1 MVKEIENSEFEPE
14 MSEPFLDGFNKKTIF
29 AALFIGFIMLP
40 GSIYLG
46 LITGAGL
53 GGAAQWVT
61 VILLVEIAK
70 RSFVTLKK
78 QEVFIIYMIASSLVA
93 AGLVLGAASLVLQG
107 GAFSDLIW
115 KQYLVQSTYAESFGL
130 TKHIPAWAVPPAGH
144 EALLKRTFLNRCWL
158 IPILLLV
165 VHNVLFRINRFTL
178 GYTLFR
184 FTSDIEKLPFPM
196 APVASEGATALAE
209 ATGKKETWRWRI
221 FSIAAMIGVVF
232 GAFYIVIPTITGL
245 LMTKPLQILPI
256 PWIDFTAQLGAVF
269 PSALFGCMTNLG
281 VLFAGFVLP
290 YWVVMGSFIG
300 SVLAKGIG
308 NPILFKFG
316 IMKSWQPGMTAIP
329 ANVAT
334 TMDFWINAIIGG
346 GIVVGL
352 IGIWKT
358 ISAFTSQKKTDTPK
372 RKPLTVLPKGRGD
385 YPIPVAIGIW
395 GLSTIIYIV
404 ICKIL
409 VPQFSTFL
417 FIFFGFVLTPF
428 LSYTSARMFGITGQA
443 TGISFPYVR
452 EGTFILSGYKGA
464 NIWFAP
470 VPYFNH
476 GDVAQSFKQLELTR
490 TKFTSWYKAE
500 FTALGIMLFCSFLFW
515 SIIWKM
521 NPIPSSTYPFVQKI
535 WPMSAIFQCL
545 WATSTLPIEGGGT
558 SWMLEAI
565 KLKPILSSTFVGFFL
580 YFIIL
585 LLKWPIA
592 LFYGMIGGVAML
604 PHNAFPM
611 FVGALLG
618 RYYFQKKMGKET
630 WRKYTPILLAGYA
643 CGMGLIG
650 MVSIAVALIAKTIY
664 QLVF

>member
-1 MVKEIENSEFEPE
+1 MERERKIFREGIEEFEPE
-14 MSEPFLDGFNKKTIF
+14 IREPFVEGFNLRTVIS
-29 AALFIGFIMLP
+29 ALFIGFVMLP

-70 RSFVTLKK
+70 RSFVELKK
-78 QEVFIIYMIASSLVA
+78 QEIYIIYILASSLVS
-93 AGLVLGAASLVLQG
+93 AGLVLGAASLILQG

-115 KQYLVQSTYAESFGL
+115 KQYLVRSPYAKFFGVA
-130 TKHIPAWAVPPAGH
+130 KHIPKWAVPPADSI
-144 EALLKRTFLNRCWL
+144 ALVKRTFFHRDWA
-158 IPILLLV
+158 IPILLLI
-165 VHNVLFRINRFTL
+165 VHNVLFRINMFSL
-178 GYTLFR
+178 GYAVFR
-184 FTSDIEKLPFPM
+184 ITSDIERLPFPM

-209 ATGKKETWRWRI
+209 VSAKKETWRWRV
-221 FSIAAMIGVVF
+221 FSIAAMIGVIF
-232 GAFYIVIPTITGL
+232 GAFYVVIPTLTGL
-245 LMTKPLQILPI
+245 VMTQPLQLLPI
-256 PWIDFTAQLGAVF
+256 PWVDFTSKLGTVM
-269 PSALFGCMTNLG
+269 PSSLLG
-281 VLFAGFVLP
+281 FVTDIGAIFTGFVLP
-290 YWVVMGSFIG
+290 FWVVFGAFIG
-300 SVLAKGIG
+300 SVLAKGFGNTFLYKIG
-308 NPILFKFG
+308 IIKH
-316 IMKSWQPGMTAIP
+316 WQPGMSAIP
-329 ANVAT
+329 TNVVT

-358 ISAFTSQKKTDTPK
+358 FYSFGRPKEGRVK
-372 RKPLTVLPKGRGD
+372 RKEIPPDRGD

-395 GLSTIIYIV
+395 FISTLIYII

-409 VPQFSTFL
+409 VPRFPTIL

-428 LSYTSARMFGITGQA
+428 LTYTSARMFGITGVA
-443 TGISFPYVR
+443 TGVSFPMVR
-452 EGTFILSGYKGA
+452 EATFILSGYKGA
-464 NIWFAP
+464 DIWFAP

-476 GDVAQSFKQLELTR
+476 GWIVQGFKQLELTR

-500 FTALGIMLFCSFLFW
+500 FTALGVMLFCSFLFW

-521 NPIPSSTYPFVQKI
+521 APIPSSTYPYVQKM

-545 WATSTLPIEGGGT
+545 WISSTLPQAGT
-558 SWMLEAI
+558 PWMIKAL
-565 KLKPILSSTFVGFFL
+565 KLKYILGSTGIGFLL

-585 LLKWPIA
+585 ITKLPVGI
-592 LFYGMIGGVAML
+592 FYGIVGGIANL
-604 PHNAFPM
+604 PHYILPM

-618 RYYFQKKMGKET
+618 RFYFQKKIGKET

-650 MVSIAVALIAKTIY
+650 MVSVAIALIAKTIY
-664 QLVF
+664 QLIF